1 MRDKIPL
8 VLALLV
14 LAAAGPLAAQPADEA
29 AIFEQGNRA
38 YAEGDYGKAQDF
50 YEQLVKAGSV
60 NPAVYLNLGHTEFR
74 LGREVPAAI
83 NYRRALMLD
92 PADSAARAS
101 LEHVMSKLG
110 VPAPGLGAPEIVGQ
124 YVSFDLLVLVGSLL
138 FWAGIL
144 LVVYAVFGAQRR
156 PALVAAGIVT
166 AIIGSTAVAVSWAGD
181 SRVALAQTSMVVGD
195 AVEALASP
203 ADNAKKLSD
212 LPAGTPVRV
221 VAARDD
227 WSLVRLP
234 IGVDGWVRTS
244 ALEPV
249 FPGALPEAP

>member
-1 MRDKIPL
+1 MRDKL
-8 VLALLV
+8 FALLIL
-14 LAAAGPLAAQPADEA
+14 LAAAGAPVLCAQPADEA
-29 AIFEQGNRA
+29 TVLEEGNRA
-38 YAEGDYGKAQDF
+38 YAEGDYGKAQDL
-50 YEQLVKAGSV
+50 YEQLVKAGSA
-60 NPAVYLNLGHTEFR
+60 NSAVFLNLGHAEFR

-92 PADSAARAS
+92 PANSAARSS
-101 LEHVMSKLG
+101 LEHVMAKLG

-124 YVSFDLLVLVGSLL
+124 YVSFDLLALTGSLL

-144 LVVYAVFGAQRR
+144 LVVYAVFGAKRR
-156 PALVAAGIVT
+156 PGLVAAGIFL
-166 AIIGSTAVAVSWAGD
+166 AILGSTAVAVSWAGD
-181 SRVALAQTSMVVGD
+181 SRVALAHTSIVTGD
-195 AVEALASP
+195 AVEALSSP

-234 IGVDGWVRTS
+234 IGVDGWVRSS